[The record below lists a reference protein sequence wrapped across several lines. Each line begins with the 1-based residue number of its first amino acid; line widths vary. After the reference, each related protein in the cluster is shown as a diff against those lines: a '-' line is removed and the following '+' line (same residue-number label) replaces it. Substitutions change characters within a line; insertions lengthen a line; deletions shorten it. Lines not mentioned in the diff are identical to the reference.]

1 MAGGER
7 PRRRHP
13 AARRAGAR
21 AARPQGLRAGRWW
34 RQSTPFGDLV
44 VVTNEHGVHGIT
56 FADAPEPGSV
66 DEPPERDD
74 DVADELDEYFAGT
87 RRSFT
92 ARVDLSYV
100 DRGNFARRVLETL
113 TRDVPWGETATYGE
127 LAGMVGSPRA
137 ARAVGN
143 VMAHNPVQ
151 ILLPCHRVVAANGIG
166 GYGRSGVERKR
177 ALLGLEGV
185 RVP

>member
-1 MAGGER
+1 
-7 PRRRHP
+7 
-13 AARRAGAR
+13 
-21 AARPQGLRAGRWW
+21 
-34 RQSTPFGDLV
+34 
-44 VVTNEHGVHGIT
+44 
-56 FADAPEPGSV
+56 
-66 DEPPERDD
+66 
-74 DVADELDEYFAGT
+74 
-87 RRSFT
+87 
-92 ARVDLSYV
+92 
-100 DRGNFARRVLETL
+100 
-113 TRDVPWGETATYGE
+113 
-127 LAGMVGSPRA
+127 MVGSPRA